1 MWSYLQQKHDVRR
14 IPCYVV
20 TVLVCI
26 WFAACGSNGDVLQMQ
41 SSTKSASPQVV
52 LNNTGKLVDP
62 DRVPG
67 ALRHTGLHIIFR
79 YGPIP
84 TGFTGSTYGTASNAH
99 GAKINFGFFTTPVA
113 KAGEYERPELAKLV
127 PGATNEGSTIG
138 ESYIAI
144 TSAGAGS
151 KRDGQKEREEFGIA
165 SELHWAVAG
174 LAPKA
179 LREEGP

>member
-1 MWSYLQQKHDVRR
+1 MGGYLQQKHGVRQVV
-14 IPCYVV
+14 CYAV

-26 WFAACGSNGDVLQMQ
+26 WFAACGGNGGAPKMQ
-41 SSTKSASPQVV
+41 SSAKSGDPQVV
-52 LNNTGKLVDP
+52 LNNSGKVVDP
-62 DRVPG
+62 NRVPE

-84 TGFTGSTYGTASNAH
+84 AEFTGATYGTASNAH
-99 GAKINFGFFTTPVA
+99 GTKINFGFFITPIA

-151 KRDGQKEREEFGIA
+151 KREGQKEREEFGIA

-174 LAPKA
+174 LAPRA